1 MHLPV
6 RSALAALSLSS
17 CAGKQAASA
26 KPAVYPF
33 RVVLLQSVPHTDTDM
48 RRVAFIPTAINPT
61 DGTLMPATAFKGNGN
76 FPLESEWDG
85 SFKPYESYTIHSPSN
100 KVRLKLHVVYKEKS
114 YIQSCD
120 VALTANTMTSI
131 KVVFDAAG
139 KLRCEMFK

>member
-1 MHLPV
+1 MKYISLL
-6 RSALAALSLSS
+6 ALAALSLSA
-17 CAGKQAASA
+17 CAE

-48 RRVAFIPTAINPT
+48 RPGSFIPTEINPT
-61 DGTLMPATAFKGNGN
+61 DGIPMPSIAFEGNGN

-85 SFKPYESYTIHSPSN
+85 SFKPYESYTIHSPSD
-100 KVRLKLHVVYKEKS
+100 KVRLNVDVVYKEKP

-131 KVVFDAAG
+131 KVVFDAAD
-139 KLRCEMFK
+139 KLRCETVK

>member
-1 MHLPV
+1 MKYIALL
-6 RSALAALSLSS
+6 ALAALSLSA
-17 CAGKQAASA
+17 CAE

-48 RRVAFIPTAINPT
+48 LRGSFGSTAINPT
-61 DGTLMPATAFKGNGN
+61 DETPLSAIAFEGNGN

-85 SFKPYESYTIHSPSN
+85 NFNQYDTLHSSSD
-100 KVRLKLHVVYKEKS
+100 KVRLDLHVVYKEKP

-131 KVVFDAAG
+131 KVVFDAAD
-139 KLRCEMFK
+139 KLRCEMVK

>member
-1 MHLPV
+1 MKYISML
-6 RSALAALSLSS
+6 ALAALSLSA
-17 CAGKQAASA
+17 CTE

-48 RRVAFIPTAINPT
+48 RRGSFMPTEINPT
-61 DGTLMPATAFKGNGN
+61 DRTPMPAIAFEGNGN

-85 SFKPYESYTIHSPSN
+85 SFNQDDTLSLNSSSD
-100 KVRLKLHVVYKEKS
+100 KVRLRLHVVYKEKP

-131 KVVFDAAG
+131 KVVFDAAD
-139 KLRCEMFK
+139 KLRCETVK